1 MPNACLIPREL
12 NGVCIWSVTSTLL
25 KFWHIDM
32 RDAELFDVLAAI
44 ILGVIIEVR
53 VDVRSITSVTGLDIL
68 VKIE

>member
-1 MPNACLIPREL
+1 
-12 NGVCIWSVTSTLL
+12 
-25 KFWHIDM
+25 M
-32 RDAELFDVLAAI
+32 RDAELFGVLTAI